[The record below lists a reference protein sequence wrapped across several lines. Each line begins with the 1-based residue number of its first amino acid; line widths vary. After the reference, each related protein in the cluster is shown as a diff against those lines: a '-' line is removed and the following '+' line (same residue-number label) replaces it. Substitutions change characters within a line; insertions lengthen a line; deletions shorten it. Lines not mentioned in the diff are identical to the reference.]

1 MSARPRSLSGPR
13 HRGAETMRTLDEVLD
28 RIETLTDDAF
38 EWLESNVRRLAK
50 RLTRRPN
57 ARPSRSVPS
66 DDRGKVDATG
76 RRD

>member
-1 MSARPRSLSGPR
+1 
-13 HRGAETMRTLDEVLD
+13 MRTLDEALD

-50 RLTRRPN
+50 RLTRRSN
-57 ARPSRSVPS
+57 AQQSRSVPS
-66 DDRGKVDATG
+66 DDRSEVEATG

>member
-1 MSARPRSLSGPR
+1 
-13 HRGAETMRTLDEVLD
+13 MRTLDQALD
-28 RIETLTDDAF
+28 RIEKLTDDAF
-38 EWLESNVRRLAK
+38 EWLEISVRRLAK

-57 ARPSRSVPS
+57 AQQSRSVPS